1 MRKHSSR
8 KRRGLA
14 RNNLASRNGGFH
26 ASKTGRADAP
36 GGV

>member
-1 MRKHSSR
+1 MRKHSSGTG
-8 KRRGLA
+8 RGLS